1 MAANKEYDPA
11 HRPDVG
17 LLAMWTLK
25 LLLET
30 AADAKF
36 AELAAAHF
44 AAIANGM
51 GAGKDAGDAS
61 GGGGDGG
68 CGNGAA
74 CGGSTSRAAPG
85 TAMGMT
91 DGSDLP
97 TAADVINQ
105 HLSAAGFS
113 APVRARKPVD
123 PDAPAAP
130 WGDFAMVSPGGSQG
144 SMYALHAAAS

>member
-1 MAANKEYDPA
+1 MSSNNEYNPA

-25 LLLET
+25 LLLKT

-36 AELAAAHF
+36 AEQAAAHF

-51 GAGKDAGDAS
+51 GAGNDAGNAR

-74 CGGSTSRAAPG
+74 RGGGTSRVAPG
-85 TAMGMT
+85 TAVGMT
-91 DGSDLP
+91 AGSDLP

-113 APVRARKPVD
+113 APVRAGEPVD
-123 PDAPAAP
+123 PDAPDAP
-130 WGDFAMVSPGGSQG
+130 WEDVAMVSPAGSQG
-144 SMYALHAAAS
+144 SM